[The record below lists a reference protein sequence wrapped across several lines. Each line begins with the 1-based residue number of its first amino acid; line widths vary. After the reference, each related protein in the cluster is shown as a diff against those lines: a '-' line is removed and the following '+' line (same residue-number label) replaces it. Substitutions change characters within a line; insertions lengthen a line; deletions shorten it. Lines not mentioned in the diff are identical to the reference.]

1 MLPPVRCFSCGRVV
15 ADKQEEFEQRTKP
28 SSEGGTGEAAEKVL
42 DELGLDRFC
51 CRRMVLGYTNLIDEI
66 LPYPRF

>member
-1 MLPPVRCFSCGRVV
+1 MPAVRCFSCGKPIG
-15 ADKQEEFEQRTKP
+15 DKVEAFDKLVNANGGKDNNKTAEQ
-28 SSEGGTGEAAEKVL
+28 VM
-42 DELGLDRFC
+42 DELGVDRFC